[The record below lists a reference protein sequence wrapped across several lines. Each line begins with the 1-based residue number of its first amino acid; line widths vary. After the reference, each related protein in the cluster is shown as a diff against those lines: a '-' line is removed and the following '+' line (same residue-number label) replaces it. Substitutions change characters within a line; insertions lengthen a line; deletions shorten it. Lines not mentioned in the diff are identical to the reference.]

1 MTPTTIRD
9 VAQVAGVSIA
19 TASRVLT
26 GSRSTSEASRERVLA
41 AADQLHYRVNA
52 HARALRSA
60 RSGTAGLLVPDIR
73 NPFFAELA
81 HTVQT
86 ELFRHGMS
94 TLIGS
99 ASEDGTQQDRHLR
112 DLLEQ
117 QIDGVI
123 LAPQGG
129 STPVLEAMAA
139 EGVPMVFV
147 DRVAPG
153 LEVPFVD
160 SDPSPGIQQAVQ
172 DLIAVGHQ
180 RIAFV
185 AGPLNTST
193 GHDRL
198 EAFTRIAREHLP
210 PADTPVIHAGYDT
223 EACVAG
229 LEEQLADGIRA
240 FVFGYSPNTLT
251 ALPHFRR
258 TGWHVGGDVSVV
270 SFDDIEVFTLV
281 DPRISVISQHVHEM
295 GRLAVGMLDM
305 ILAGGVPSSTRLSTT
320 LIRRDSVTAPA
331 TSIPPPSS
339 PSSPPVPPAPRVP
352 TPAPIP
358 PPTGAPVPTPAC
370 STPLAPEVAP
380 S

>member
-26 GSRSTSEASRERVLA
+26 GSRSTSETSRERVLA

-86 ELFRHGMS
+86 ELFQRGMS

-99 ASEDGTQQDRHLR
+99 ASEDGAQQDRHLR

-153 LEVPFVD
+153 LNVPFVD
-160 SDPSPGIQQAVQ
+160 SDPSPGIEQSLQ
-172 DLIAVGHQ
+172 DLIAHGHH

-198 EAFTRIAREHLP
+198 EAFTRIARDHDLP
-210 PADTPVIHAGYDT
+210 PSDAPVIHAGYDT

-240 FVFGYSPNTLT
+240 FVFGYSPNTL
-251 ALPHFRR
+251 ASLSHFRR
-258 TGWHVGGDVSVV
+258 TGWQVGGEVSVV

-295 GRLAVGMLDM
+295 GRLAVEMLDI
-305 ILAGGVPSSTRLSTT
+305 ILAGGVPSSTRLATT
-320 LIRRDSVTAPA
+320 LVRRDSVTAP
-331 TSIPPPSS
+331 TS
-339 PSSPPVPPAPRVP
+339 PASA
-352 TPAPIP
+352 PAR
-358 PPTGAPVPTPAC
+358 